1 MLREALASFRRRPG
15 YDDPTRVDH
24 VALSSLGFKYLGT
37 VLEQSPRHIWDVHHG
52 DHIELRWE
60 PRLHLKRCLQHRLVR
75 DGHAPGVVRDD
86 YFSIDLGY

>member
-1 MLREALASFRRRPG
+1 M
-15 YDDPTRVDH
+15 
-24 VALSSLGFKYLGT
+24 
-37 VLEQSPRHIWDVHHG
+37 LEQSPRHIWHVHHG

-60 PRLHLKRCLQHRLVR
+60 ARLHLKRCLQHRLVR

>member
-37 VLEQSPRHIWDVHHG
+37 VLEQSPRHIWDV
-52 DHIELRWE
+52 LRS
-60 PRLHLKRCLQHRLVR
+60 HLNQYLLRRLVFEHAAPPVMR
-75 DGHAPGVVRDD
+75 DALFGADVGW
-86 YFSIDLGY
+86 